1 MKSLVATFLVCFA
14 LSGPVFGQINAGLA
28 GTVSDASGAFIP
40 GVEVTAKNINTG
52 IADTRIT
59 NETGNFVF
67 PSLQPGTYTLSAAL
81 PGFQP
86 AAYNNVILGQGQEV
100 RLNFTLQVG
109 TAQQQVE
116 VVTNADTVLAT
127 TSASVGNVL
136 PERDVLTLPLSSRNV
151 MDMVATTAG
160 VVETVNAFG
169 ASVPNF
175 GGLPIGDVNT
185 TRDGIVTNDGRYN
198 SSNGAYSSIF
208 TSPDMIE
215 EVKVSSNS
223 IDPALGR
230 GAAQVEM
237 RTRAGTNEFHGAG
250 FYTNNNG
257 ALNAQPWFSN
267 LIGAQRNYTNRNQ
280 YGARVGG
287 PIIKNKAF
295 FFFLTDD
302 QRYLEK
308 VLDDAPVL
316 TATARQGTFQYLTQG
331 NTGANGGTSRR
342 NGNAF
347 STTPS
352 VNLAGQTL
360 GADPVTGAPLYLN
373 SFNLFTDVKDPNRT
387 QIDPV
392 WFGPQYLTRMP
403 LPNDWSVGDGLN
415 TAGFKWLQPHDGL
428 DGATGQSADP
438 NRNHMTIRV
447 DYQFN
452 TKHKVTYTMTR
463 EKDWGVT
470 GQTGLPDFPAGVFG
484 DVLRVPYFYTLS
496 WTATISPTV
505 LNEFRTGIKRDTW
518 IGTSAFDKG
527 CCYQGASQN
536 TRTAAA
542 QAMVNSYPSV
552 GGPSSSFLY
561 LTNTVMTPG
570 SAGTSVSLGNYA
582 PFGVASPRSSY
593 SPFLPIADTISFTKG
608 AHSFQVGFEYD
619 WQWTN
624 QSNHGGQQET
634 RPTASLGV
642 NPAVPIPNLTT
653 TIFKGLS
660 SSDVATAQSL
670 LANMAGSINTIGE
683 QFFVNSPNQTT
694 WSDYRTGFLFFR
706 NLHTNQWD
714 VYFKDNWKAT
724 KNLTLLL
731 GLRYDKYGT
740 AYDADHLGGK
750 YISSFGSGQAALFGC
765 SGGSFAVQWQP
776 GAGNC
781 SSGNPSLT
789 GAVLV
794 GRDSPNPGQ
803 LIYGNDWKD
812 FGPSFGFSW
821 AIPQFRRTTVLRGGY
836 GINYAGA
843 EGPGAFSGTVG
854 NLAGQTLNQTY
865 NPTTYLDAA
874 HANGNTSLFPLA
886 VGSSQPFTPVAIT
899 NRTAGITGYA
909 DNRVMPYIESFNFFV
924 QRELTRD
931 WTLDIG
937 WVGNKTSKLF
947 STQQLN
953 DTNIFENGILN
964 AFNAVRSG
972 QNSVPLMDQI
982 FKGVTLGGA
991 GLVNGTTLTAAQ
1003 ALRKSTSTNT
1013 FIATGDVGGFANF
1026 LNTTT
1031 IGAGGQPGGLLRN
1044 AGLPE
1049 NFIVVSPQFG
1059 SVLLSNNIS
1068 SSTYQSF
1075 QTHITKRISQGVN
1088 GQFSYTFSKAL
1099 GDNGF
1104 RDERNHQLSKGL
1116 LSADR
1121 THVVV
1126 ANGTWDLP
1134 FGSNRLLLANAP
1146 VWAQRVI
1153 GGWQLSSIASWISG
1167 APLTFT
1173 SSRGTLNHLGSNTA
1187 DKVGALQTGNVV
1199 KGNGFVQYFPTLKTQ
1214 AAPLPNFGGDP
1225 TLPGVF
1231 TNQVVVDNAGNT
1243 ILQNPIPGTTGST
1256 PLNLPTI
1263 RGPGTPTLN
1272 MALTKQIR
1280 ITEGKTFTLRADAVN
1295 FLNKPQ
1301 WGTPVT
1307 DINSSTFGRITTANG
1322 SRTVTLNARVDF

>member
-1 MKSLVATFLVCFA
+1 MKSIVVKFFVCALA
-14 LSGPVFGQINAGLA
+14 LSSYAFGQINAGLT
-28 GTVSDASGAFIP
+28 GTVSDASGALIP

-52 IADTRIT
+52 IADTRLT

-67 PSLQPGTYTLSAAL
+67 PSLQPGTYTLSAVL
-81 PGFQP
+81 SGFQT
-86 AAYNNVILGQGQEV
+86 ASYNNVVLGQGQEV
-100 RLNFTLQVG
+100 RLNFTLQVL
-109 TAQQQVE
+109 TAAQSVD
-116 VVTNADTVLAT
+116 VSIAADTVLAT

-136 PERDVLTLPLSSRNV
+136 PDHDVQTLPLGSRNV
-151 MDMVATTAG
+151 MDMIATTAG
-160 VVETVNAFG
+160 VINVSNSNAS
-169 ASVPNF
+169 APSF
-175 GGLPIGDVNT
+175 GGLPIGYVNT

-230 GAAQVEM
+230 GAAQVQL
-237 RTRAGTNEFHGAG
+237 RTRAGTNEFHGAA

-257 ALNAQPWFSN
+257 VLNAQPWFSN

-280 YGARVGG
+280 FGGRVGG

-295 FFFLTDD
+295 FFFLIDD

-308 VLDDAPVL
+308 VLDDALVL
-316 TATARQGTFQYLTQG
+316 TPTARQGIFQYLTQG
-331 NTGANGGTSRR
+331 ATGANGGTSRR

-347 STTPS
+347 GTTPS
-352 VNLAGQTL
+352 VNLAGKTL
-360 GADPVTGAPLYLN
+360 SSDPVTGAPLFLN

-415 TAGFKWLQPHDGL
+415 TAGFKWQQPHDGF
-428 DGATGQSADP
+428 DGATGVSPNP
-438 NRNHMTIRV
+438 NRNHVTVRF
-447 DYQFN
+447 DYQVN
-452 TKHKVTYTMTR
+452 TRHKVTFTMTQ

-470 GQTGLPDFPAGVFG
+470 GQTGLPDYPAGGFG
-484 DVLRVPYFYTLS
+484 DVLRVPYFYTLQ
-496 WTATISPTV
+496 WTATVSPTV

-536 TRTAAA
+536 TRTADA
-542 QAMVNSYPSV
+542 QAIVNSYPSV

-561 LTNTVMTPG
+561 LANTVSTPG
-570 SAGTSVSLGNYA
+570 PAGANVILGNYA

-593 SPFLPIADTISFTKG
+593 SPFIPIADTMSFTKG
-608 AHSFQVGFEYD
+608 AHSLQAGFEYD

-634 RPTASLGV
+634 RPLASLGV
-642 NPAVPIPNLTT
+642 NPSVPVPNLNTT
-653 TIFKGLS
+653 NFKGLN
-660 SSDVATAQSL
+660 SSDVSVATSL
-670 LANMAGSINTIGE
+670 LANLAGSINTIGE
-683 QFFVNSPNQTT
+683 QFFVNSPTATT
-694 WSDYRTGFLFFR
+694 WTDYRTSFLFYR

-714 VYFKDNWKAT
+714 LFFKDNWKAT
-724 KNLTLLL
+724 KDLTLLL
-731 GLRYDKYGT
+731 GIRYDKYGVV
-740 AYDADHLGGK
+740 YDADHLGGK
-750 YISSFGSGQAALFGC
+750 YISSYGSGQAALFGC
-765 SGGSFAVQWQP
+765 SGGSFAVMWQP

-781 SSGNPSLT
+781 GSANPSLT
-789 GAVLV
+789 GTILV
-794 GRDSPNPGQ
+794 GRDSANPGQ
-803 LIYGNDWKD
+803 TIYGNDWKD

-821 AIPQFRRTTVLRGGY
+821 SISRFKRTTVVRGGY

-843 EGPGAFSGTVG
+843 EGPGAFSGSVG

-865 NPTTYLDAA
+865 TPSAYLDAA
-874 HANGNTSLFPLA
+874 HAAGNTSLFPLA
-886 VGSSQPFTPVAIT
+886 ATSAAPFTPTALT

-909 DNRVMPYIESFNFFV
+909 DNRTIPYIQSFNLSV
-924 QRELTRD
+924 QRELTRSLA
-931 WTLDIG
+931 LDIG
-937 WVGNKTSKLF
+937 WVGNKASRLF

-953 DTNIFENGILN
+953 DTNIFENGILS
-964 AFNAVRSG
+964 AFNAVRAG
-972 QNSVPLMDQI
+972 QNNVPLMDQI

-1026 LNTTT
+1026 INTST
-1031 IGAGGQPGGLLRN
+1031 IAPGGQPGGLLRN

-1059 SVLLSNNIS
+1059 SVSLSNNIS
-1068 SSTYQSF
+1068 SSTYHSLQA
-1075 QTHITKRISQGVN
+1075 HVTKRVSQGFT
-1088 GQFSYTFSKAL
+1088 GQFSYTWSKAI
-1099 GDNGF
+1099 GDNGT
-1104 RDERNHQLSKGL
+1104 RDQRNHQLSKGL

-1121 THVVV
+1121 THVLV

-1134 FGSNRLLLANAP
+1134 FGSNRLFLSNAP
-1146 VWAQRVI
+1146 AWTQRVI
-1153 GGWQLSSIASWISG
+1153 GGWQISSIASWTSG

-1187 DKVGALQTGNVV
+1187 DQAGALQKGDVV
-1199 KGNGFVQYFPTLKTQ
+1199 KGDGFVQYFANLKTQ
-1214 AAPLPNFGGDP
+1214 PAPKPDFGGDP

-1231 TNQVVVDNAGNT
+1231 TNQVVVDNSGNT
-1243 ILQNPIPGTTGST
+1243 ILQNPVPGTTGNT
-1256 PLNLPTI
+1256 PLALPTI
-1263 RGPGTPTLN
+1263 KGPGTLTLN

-1280 ITEGKTFTLRADAVN
+1280 ITEGKTFTL
-1295 FLNKPQ
+1295 
-1301 WGTPVT
+1301 
-1307 DINSSTFGRITTANG
+1307 
-1322 SRTVTLNARVDF
+1322 